1 MPCQPAISSHSLGR
15 AWSHSLPSKLSAAA
29 THSLS
34 LELFHEDLLYLAA
47 TFPGGPT
54 PSNQLLAAQTI
65 RSLCSARNISIISL
79 QPFMHY
85 EGLRDRELHEARIRE
100 MRDLW
105 IPMARILGTR
115 VIAVPSSFLGEEEC
129 EGDEGVI
136 VRDLR
141 ELADLGVAAAASAS
155 DGEEGGEGG
164 EDIIFAYEALCWG
177 THISTWEQ
185 SWEIVQKVSR
195 SNFQICFDTFNL
207 AGKVFA
213 DPMRPGGIKKNA
225 EEEMEATLR
234 RILESVDVRRI
245 AYIQVVDAERL
256 ETPLIK
262 GHEFYHEDQPA
273 RMSWSRNCRLFYGE
287 EERGAYLPVYAILKT
302 LLVDLGFDGY
312 VSAEVFHR
320 DLGKDDRSVPEE
332 FAQRAKRSWEK
343 IVEDFGLDRGGEEK
357 VAVVEEGAA
366 GRSAGGVVVDRH
378 SAVEGA
384 AARAQ
389 L

>member
-1 MPCQPAISSHSLGR
+1 MPCKPAISSHSLGR
-15 AWSHSLPSKLSAAA
+15 AWSHSLPTKLDAAA
-29 THSLS
+29 AHSLS

-100 MRDLW
+100 MRGLW
-105 IPMARILGTR
+105 IPLARILGTR

-141 ELADLGVAAAASAS
+141 ELADLGVASS
-155 DGEEGGEGG
+155 SDDDDGEEGGEG
-164 EDIIFAYEALCWG
+164 DIIFAYEALCWG

-213 DPMRPGGIKKNA
+213 DPTRPGGIKKNA

-287 EERGAYLPVYAILKT
+287 EERGAYLPVYDILKT
-302 LLVDLGFDGY
+302 LLVDLGFEGY
-312 VSAEVFHR
+312 ISAEVFHR

-343 IVEDFGLDRGGEEK
+343 IVEDFGLERGGEEK
-357 VAVVEEGAA
+357 
-366 GRSAGGVVVDRH
+366 GRSAGGVVDRFP
-378 SAVEGA
+378 AVEGA

>member
-1 MPCQPAISSHSLGR
+1 
-15 AWSHSLPSKLSAAA
+15 
-29 THSLS
+29 
-34 LELFHEDLLYLAA
+34 
-47 TFPGGPT
+47 
-54 PSNQLLAAQTI
+54 
-65 RSLCSARNISIISL
+65 
-79 QPFMHY
+79 
-85 EGLRDRELHEARIRE
+85 
-100 MRDLW
+100 
-105 IPMARILGTR
+105 MARILGTR

-129 EGDEGVI
+129 VGDEGVI

-141 ELADLGVAAAASAS
+141 ELADLGVAS
-155 DGEEGGEGG
+155 EEEREKGEG
-164 EDIIFAYEALCWG
+164 DIIFAYEALCWG

-213 DPMRPGGIKKNA
+213 DPLRPGGIKKNA

-234 RILESVDVRRI
+234 RILERVDVRRI

-256 ETPLIK
+256 STPLIK
-262 GHEFYHEDQPA
+262 GHEFYQEDQPA

-287 EERGAYLPVYAILKT
+287 EDRGAYLPVYDILKT
-302 LLVDLGFDGY
+302 LLVDLGFEGY
-312 VSAEVFHR
+312 ISAEVFHR

-332 FAQRAKRSWEK
+332 FAQRARRSWEK
-343 IVEDFGLDRGGEEK
+343 IVEDFGLERGGEEK

-366 GRSAGGVVVDRH
+366 GRSAGGVVVDRFP
-378 SAVEGA
+378 AVEGA

>member
-1 MPCQPAISSHSLGR
+1 MPCKPAISSHSLGR
-15 AWSHSLPSKLSAAA
+15 AWSHSLPTKLDAAA

-105 IPMARILGTR
+105 IPLARILGTR

-129 EGDEGVI
+129 GGDEGVI

-141 ELADLGVAAAASAS
+141 ELADLGVAS
-155 DGEEGGEGG
+155 EEEREKGEG
-164 EDIIFAYEALCWG
+164 DIIFAYEALCWG

-213 DPMRPGGIKKNA
+213 DPTRPGGIKKNA
-225 EEEMEATLR
+225 EEDMEATLR
-234 RILESVDVRRI
+234 RILERVDVRRI

-262 GHEFYHEDQPA
+262 GHEFYQEDQPA

-302 LLVDLGFDGY
+302 LLVDLGFEGY

-332 FAQRAKRSWEK
+332 FAQRARRSWEK
-343 IVEDFGLDRGGEEK
+343 IVEDFGLERGGEEK

-366 GRSAGGVVVDRH
+366 GRSAGGGVVDRFP
-378 SAVEGA
+378 AVEGA

>member
-1 MPCQPAISSHSLGR
+1 MPCKPAISSHSLGR
-15 AWSHSLPSKLSAAA
+15 AWSHSLPSKLDAAA
-29 THSLS
+29 SHSLS
-34 LELFHEDLLYLAA
+34 LELFHEDLVCLAA

-85 EGLRDRELHEARIRE
+85 EGLRDRELHEARIAE

-105 IPMARILGTR
+105 IPLARILGTR

-129 EGDEGVI
+129 VGDEEVI

-155 DGEEGGEGG
+155 DDDDEEKG
-164 EDIIFAYEALCWG
+164 DIIFAYEALCWG

-213 DPMRPGGIKKNA
+213 DPTRPGGIKKNA

-234 RILESVDVRRI
+234 RMLETVDVRRI

-302 LLVDLGFDGY
+302 LLVDLGFEGY
-312 VSAEVFHR
+312 ISAEVFHR
-320 DLGKDDRSVPEE
+320 DLGKDDRSVPGE

-343 IVEDFGLDRGGEEK
+343 IVEDFGLERGGEEK

-366 GRSAGGVVVDRH
+366 GRSVGGVVDRF

>member
-1 MPCQPAISSHSLGR
+1 MPCKPAISSHSLGR
-15 AWSHSLPSKLSAAA
+15 AWSHSLPTKLDAAA
-29 THSLS
+29 SHSLS
-34 LELFHEDLLYLAA
+34 LELFHEDLVYLAA

-105 IPMARILGTR
+105 IPLARALGTR

-129 EGDEGVI
+129 GGDEGVI

-141 ELADLGVAAAASAS
+141 ELADLGVAAASSSS
-155 DGEEGGEGG
+155 DDDDGKGEGEG
-164 EDIIFAYEALCWG
+164 DIIFAYEALCWG

-225 EEEMEATLR
+225 EEAMEATLR
-234 RILESVDVRRI
+234 RILERVDVRRI

-256 ETPLIK
+256 STPLIK

-287 EERGAYLPVYAILKT
+287 EDRGAYLPVYAILKT
-302 LLVDLGFDGY
+302 LLVDLGFEGY

-343 IVEDFGLDRGGEEK
+343 IVEDFGLERGGEEK

-366 GRSAGGVVVDRH
+366 GRSAGGVVDRFP
-378 SAVEGA
+378 AVEGA

>member
-1 MPCQPAISSHSLGR
+1 
-15 AWSHSLPSKLSAAA
+15 
-29 THSLS
+29 
-34 LELFHEDLLYLAA
+34 
-47 TFPGGPT
+47 
-54 PSNQLLAAQTI
+54 
-65 RSLCSARNISIISL
+65 
-79 QPFMHY
+79 MHY

-105 IPMARILGTR
+105 IPLARILGTR

-129 EGDEGVI
+129 VGDEGVI

-141 ELADLGVAAAASAS
+141 ELADLGVAAASAAS
-155 DGEEGGEGG
+155 DDEGEGEKG
-164 EDIIFAYEALCWG
+164 DIIFAYEALCWG

-185 SWEIVQKVSR
+185 SWKIVQKVSR

-234 RILESVDVRRI
+234 RILERVDVRRI

-357 VAVVEEGAA
+357 
-366 GRSAGGVVVDRH
+366 GRSAGGVVDRFP
-378 SAVEGA
+378 AVEGA

>member
-1 MPCQPAISSHSLGR
+1 MPCKPAISSHSLGR
-15 AWSHSLPSKLSAAA
+15 AWSHSLPTKLDAAA
-29 THSLS
+29 SHSLS
-34 LELFHEDLLYLAA
+34 LELFHEDLVYLAA

-105 IPMARILGTR
+105 IPLARILGTR

-129 EGDEGVI
+129 DGDEGVI

-141 ELADLGVAAAASAS
+141 ELADLGVSS
-155 DGEEGGEGG
+155 EEEREKGG

-234 RILESVDVRRI
+234 RILERVDVRRI

-256 ETPLIK
+256 STPLIK

-287 EERGAYLPVYAILKT
+287 EDRGAYLPVYAILKT
-302 LLVDLGFDGY
+302 LLVDLGFEGY

-366 GRSAGGVVVDRH
+366 GRSAGGGVVDRFP
-378 SAVEGA
+378 AVEGA

>member
-1 MPCQPAISSHSLGR
+1 
-15 AWSHSLPSKLSAAA
+15 
-29 THSLS
+29 
-34 LELFHEDLLYLAA
+34 
-47 TFPGGPT
+47 
-54 PSNQLLAAQTI
+54 
-65 RSLCSARNISIISL
+65 
-79 QPFMHY
+79 MHY

-105 IPMARILGTR
+105 IPLARILGTR

-129 EGDEGVI
+129 DGDEGVI

-141 ELADLGVAAAASAS
+141 ELADLGVSS
-155 DGEEGGEGG
+155 EEEREKGG

-213 DPMRPGGIKKNA
+213 DPTRPGGIKKNA

-234 RILESVDVRRI
+234 RILERVDVRRI

-256 ETPLIK
+256 STPLIK

-287 EERGAYLPVYAILKT
+287 EDRGAYLPVYAILKT
-302 LLVDLGFDGY
+302 LLVDLGFEGY
-312 VSAEVFHR
+312 ISAEVFHR

-343 IVEDFGLDRGGEEK
+343 IVEDFGLERGGEEK
-357 VAVVEEGAA
+357 VAVVEEEVAA
-366 GRSAGGVVVDRH
+366 GRPAGGVVDRFP
-378 SAVEGA
+378 AVEGA

>member
-1 MPCQPAISSHSLGR
+1 
-15 AWSHSLPSKLSAAA
+15 
-29 THSLS
+29 
-34 LELFHEDLLYLAA
+34 
-47 TFPGGPT
+47 
-54 PSNQLLAAQTI
+54 
-65 RSLCSARNISIISL
+65 
-79 QPFMHY
+79 MHY

-105 IPMARILGTR
+105 IPLARILGTR
-115 VIAVPSSFLGEEEC
+115 VIAVPSSFLGVQEC
-129 EGDEGVI
+129 GGDEEVI

-141 ELADLGVAAAASAS
+141 ELADLGVAAASAASD
-155 DGEEGGEGG
+155 DGEEGGEGEG
-164 EDIIFAYEALCWG
+164 DIIFAYEALCWG

-213 DPMRPGGIKKNA
+213 DPTRPGGIQKNA

-234 RILESVDVRRI
+234 RMLERVDVRRI

-302 LLVDLGFDGY
+302 LLVDLGFEGY

-332 FAQRAKRSWEK
+332 FAQRARRSWEK
-343 IVEDFGLDRGGEEK
+343 IVEDFGLERGGEEK

-366 GRSAGGVVVDRH
+366 GRSAGGGVVDRFP
-378 SAVEGA
+378 AVEGA

>member
-1 MPCQPAISSHSLGR
+1 MPCKPAISSHSLGR
-15 AWSHSLPSKLSAAA
+15 AWSHSLPTKLDAAA
-29 THSLS
+29 QQSLS
-34 LELFHEDLLYLAA
+34 LELFHEDLVYLAA

-105 IPMARILGTR
+105 IPMARVLGTR
-115 VIAVPSSFLGEEEC
+115 IIAVPSSFLGEEEC
-129 EGDEGVI
+129 DGDEGVI

-141 ELADLGVAAAASAS
+141 ELADLGVAS
-155 DGEEGGEGG
+155 EEERAKGG

-213 DPMRPGGIKKNA
+213 DPMCPGGIKKNA

-357 VAVVEEGAA
+357 VVVVEEGAA
-366 GRSAGGVVVDRH
+366 GRSVGGVVVDRH

>member
-1 MPCQPAISSHSLGR
+1 
-15 AWSHSLPSKLSAAA
+15 
-29 THSLS
+29 
-34 LELFHEDLLYLAA
+34 
-47 TFPGGPT
+47 
-54 PSNQLLAAQTI
+54 
-65 RSLCSARNISIISL
+65 
-79 QPFMHY
+79 
-85 EGLRDRELHEARIRE
+85 

-105 IPMARILGTR
+105 IPLARALGTR

-141 ELADLGVAAAASAS
+141 ELADLGVAAAAAS
-155 DGEEGGEGG
+155 DDDDDDGKGEGE

-213 DPMRPGGIKKNA
+213 DPTRPGGIQKNA

-234 RILESVDVRRI
+234 RMLESVDVRRI

-287 EERGAYLPVYAILKT
+287 EDRGAYLPVYDILKT
-302 LLVDLGFDGY
+302 LLVDLGFEGY
-312 VSAEVFHR
+312 ISAEVFHR
-320 DLGKDDRSVPEE
+320 DLGKDDRSVPEQ

-357 VAVVEEGAA
+357 
-366 GRSAGGVVVDRH
+366 GRSAGGVVDRFP
-378 SAVEGA
+378 AVEGA

>member
-1 MPCQPAISSHSLGR
+1 
-15 AWSHSLPSKLSAAA
+15 
-29 THSLS
+29 
-34 LELFHEDLLYLAA
+34 
-47 TFPGGPT
+47 
-54 PSNQLLAAQTI
+54 
-65 RSLCSARNISIISL
+65 
-79 QPFMHY
+79 MHY

-105 IPMARILGTR
+105 IPMARALGTR

-141 ELADLGVAAAASAS
+141 ELADLGVAAAAAS
-155 DGEEGGEGG
+155 DDDDDDEEEREKGG

-213 DPMRPGGIKKNA
+213 DPMSPGGIKKNA

-234 RILESVDVRRI
+234 RMLERVDVRRI

-262 GHEFYHEDQPA
+262 GHEFYQEDQPA

-287 EERGAYLPVYAILKT
+287 EERGAYLPVYDILKT
-302 LLVDLGFDGY
+302 LLVDLGFEGY

-357 VAVVEEGAA
+357 VAVLEEGAA
-366 GRSAGGVVVDRH
+366 GRSVGGVVDRFP
-378 SAVEGA
+378 AVEGA

>member
-1 MPCQPAISSHSLGR
+1 
-15 AWSHSLPSKLSAAA
+15 
-29 THSLS
+29 
-34 LELFHEDLLYLAA
+34 
-47 TFPGGPT
+47 
-54 PSNQLLAAQTI
+54 
-65 RSLCSARNISIISL
+65 
-79 QPFMHY
+79 
-85 EGLRDRELHEARIRE
+85 

-105 IPMARILGTR
+105 IPLARVLGTR
-115 VIAVPSSFLGEEEC
+115 VIAVPSSFLGEGEC
-129 EGDEGVI
+129 GGDEGVI

-141 ELADLGVAAAASAS
+141 ELADLGVAASE
-155 DGEEGGEGG
+155 DDDEKKGG

-213 DPMRPGGIKKNA
+213 DPTRPGGIQKNA

-234 RILESVDVRRI
+234 RILERVDVRRI

-262 GHEFYHEDQPA
+262 GHEFYQEDQPA

-302 LLVDLGFDGY
+302 LLVDLGFEGY
-312 VSAEVFHR
+312 ISAEVFHR

-357 VAVVEEGAA
+357 VAVVEEEVAA
-366 GRSAGGVVVDRH
+366 GRSAGGVVDRFP
-378 SAVEGA
+378 AVEGA

>member
-1 MPCQPAISSHSLGR
+1 MPCKPAISSHSLGR
-15 AWSHSLPSKLSAAA
+15 AWSHSLPSKLDAAA
-29 THSLS
+29 SHSLS
-34 LELFHEDLLYLAA
+34 LELFHEDLVYLAA

-85 EGLRDRELHEARIRE
+85 EGLRDRELHEARIAE

-141 ELADLGVAAAASAS
+141 ELADLGVSAS
-155 DGEEGGEGG
+155 EEEREKGG

-213 DPMRPGGIKKNA
+213 DPTSVGGVKKNA

-234 RILESVDVRRI
+234 RILERVDVRRI

-256 ETPLIK
+256 STPLIK

-302 LLVDLGFDGY
+302 LLVDLGFEGY

-366 GRSAGGVVVDRH
+366 GRSAGGVVDRF

>member
-1 MPCQPAISSHSLGR
+1 MPCKPAISSHSLGR
-15 AWSHSLPSKLSAAA
+15 AWSHSLPTKLDAAA
-29 THSLS
+29 SHSLS
-34 LELFHEDLLYLAA
+34 LELFHEDLVYLAA

-105 IPMARILGTR
+105 IPLARILGTR

-129 EGDEGVI
+129 DGDEGVI

-141 ELADLGVAAAASAS
+141 ELADLGVSS
-155 DGEEGGEGG
+155 EEEREKGG

-234 RILESVDVRRI
+234 RILERVDVRRI

-302 LLVDLGFDGY
+302 LLVDLGFEGY
-312 VSAEVFHR
+312 ISAEVFHR

-366 GRSAGGVVVDRH
+366 GRSAGGGVVDRFP
-378 SAVEGA
+378 AVEGA

>member
-1 MPCQPAISSHSLGR
+1 
-15 AWSHSLPSKLSAAA
+15 
-29 THSLS
+29 
-34 LELFHEDLLYLAA
+34 
-47 TFPGGPT
+47 
-54 PSNQLLAAQTI
+54 
-65 RSLCSARNISIISL
+65 
-79 QPFMHY
+79 
-85 EGLRDRELHEARIRE
+85 

-105 IPMARILGTR
+105 IPLARILGTR
-115 VIAVPSSFLGEEEC
+115 VIAVPSSFLGVQEC
-129 EGDEGVI
+129 DGDEGVI

-141 ELADLGVAAAASAS
+141 ELADLGVSSSSS
-155 DGEEGGEGG
+155 DDDDNDEKKGEVG

-213 DPMRPGGIKKNA
+213 DPMSPGGIKKNA

-234 RILESVDVRRI
+234 RILERVDVRRI

-256 ETPLIK
+256 STPLIK

-287 EERGAYLPVYAILKT
+287 EDRGAYLPVYDILKT

-312 VSAEVFHR
+312 ISAEVFHR

-343 IVEDFGLDRGGEEK
+343 IVEDFGLERGGEEK

>member
-1 MPCQPAISSHSLGR
+1 MPCKPAISSHSLGR
-15 AWSHSLPSKLSAAA
+15 AWSHSLPTKLSAAA
-29 THSLS
+29 SHSLS

-105 IPMARILGTR
+105 IPLARILGTR
-115 VIAVPSSFLGEEEC
+115 VIAVPSSFLEEEEC
-129 EGDEGVI
+129 DGDEGVI

-141 ELADLGVAAAASAS
+141 ELADLGVSS
-155 DGEEGGEGG
+155 SEGGEGEG
-164 EDIIFAYEALCWG
+164 DIIFAYEALCWG

-225 EEEMEATLR
+225 KEEMEATLR

-262 GHEFYHEDQPA
+262 GHEFYQEDQPA

-343 IVEDFGLDRGGEEK
+343 IVEDFGLERGGEEK
-357 VAVVEEGAA
+357 VAVVEEEGAA
-366 GRSAGGVVVDRH
+366 GRSAGGVVDRFP
-378 SAVEGA
+378 AVEGA

>member
-1 MPCQPAISSHSLGR
+1 
-15 AWSHSLPSKLSAAA
+15 
-29 THSLS
+29 
-34 LELFHEDLLYLAA
+34 
-47 TFPGGPT
+47 
-54 PSNQLLAAQTI
+54 
-65 RSLCSARNISIISL
+65 
-79 QPFMHY
+79 MHY

-129 EGDEGVI
+129 GGDEGVI

-141 ELADLGVAAAASAS
+141 ELADLGVSS
-155 DGEEGGEGG
+155 EEEREKGG
-164 EDIIFAYEALCWG
+164 EDIVFAYEALCWG

-213 DPMRPGGIKKNA
+213 DPTSVGGVKKNA

-234 RILESVDVRRI
+234 RILERVDVRRI

-256 ETPLIK
+256 STPLIK

-302 LLVDLGFDGY
+302 LLVDLGFEGY
-312 VSAEVFHR
+312 ISAEVFHR

-343 IVEDFGLDRGGEEK
+343 IVEDFGLERGGEEK
-357 VAVVEEGAA
+357 VAVVEEEVAA
-366 GRSAGGVVVDRH
+366 GRSAGGVVDRFP
-378 SAVEGA
+378 AVEGA

>member
-1 MPCQPAISSHSLGR
+1 
-15 AWSHSLPSKLSAAA
+15 
-29 THSLS
+29 
-34 LELFHEDLLYLAA
+34 
-47 TFPGGPT
+47 
-54 PSNQLLAAQTI
+54 
-65 RSLCSARNISIISL
+65 
-79 QPFMHY
+79 MHY

-105 IPMARILGTR
+105 IPLARILGTR

-141 ELADLGVAAAASAS
+141 ELADLGISS
-155 DGEEGGEGG
+155 SEEEGEGEKG
-164 EDIIFAYEALCWG
+164 DIIFAYEALCWG

-225 EEEMEATLR
+225 EEDMEATLR
-234 RILESVDVRRI
+234 RILERVDVRRI

-287 EERGAYLPVYAILKT
+287 EDRGAYLPVYAILKT
-302 LLVDLGFDGY
+302 LLVDLGFEGY
-312 VSAEVFHR
+312 ISAEVFHR

-343 IVEDFGLDRGGEEK
+343 IVEDFGLERGGGEK

-366 GRSAGGVVVDRH
+366 GRSSDCVVVDRFP
-378 SAVEGA
+378 AVEGT

>member
-1 MPCQPAISSHSLGR
+1 
-15 AWSHSLPSKLSAAA
+15 
-29 THSLS
+29 
-34 LELFHEDLLYLAA
+34 
-47 TFPGGPT
+47 
-54 PSNQLLAAQTI
+54 
-65 RSLCSARNISIISL
+65 
-79 QPFMHY
+79 MHY
-85 EGLRDRELHEARIRE
+85 EGLRDRELHDARIRE

-105 IPMARILGTR
+105 IPLARILGTR

-129 EGDEGVI
+129 GGDEGVI

-141 ELADLGVAAAASAS
+141 ELADLGVSS
-155 DGEEGGEGG
+155 EEEREKGEGE

-213 DPMRPGGIKKNA
+213 DPTRPGGIQKNA

-234 RILESVDVRRI
+234 RILERVDVRRI

-262 GHEFYHEDQPA
+262 GHEFYHKDQPA

-287 EERGAYLPVYAILKT
+287 EDRGAYLPVYAILKT
-302 LLVDLGFDGY
+302 LLVDLGFEGY

-366 GRSAGGVVVDRH
+366 GRSAGGVVDRFP
-378 SAVEGA
+378 AVEGA

>member
-1 MPCQPAISSHSLGR
+1 
-15 AWSHSLPSKLSAAA
+15 
-29 THSLS
+29 
-34 LELFHEDLLYLAA
+34 
-47 TFPGGPT
+47 
-54 PSNQLLAAQTI
+54 
-65 RSLCSARNISIISL
+65 
-79 QPFMHY
+79 MHY

-129 EGDEGVI
+129 DGDEGVI

-141 ELADLGVAAAASAS
+141 ELADLGVSS
-155 DGEEGGEGG
+155 SSDDGEEGGGG
-164 EDIIFAYEALCWG
+164 EGDIIFAYEALCWG

-234 RILESVDVRRI
+234 RILETVDVRRI

-256 ETPLIK
+256 STPLIK
-262 GHEFYHEDQPA
+262 GHEFYDKDQPA

-302 LLVDLGFDGY
+302 LLVDLGFEGY

-366 GRSAGGVVVDRH
+366 GRSSDCVVVDRFP
-378 SAVEGA
+378 AVEGA

>member
-1 MPCQPAISSHSLGR
+1 
-15 AWSHSLPSKLSAAA
+15 
-29 THSLS
+29 
-34 LELFHEDLLYLAA
+34 
-47 TFPGGPT
+47 
-54 PSNQLLAAQTI
+54 
-65 RSLCSARNISIISL
+65 
-79 QPFMHY
+79 MHY

-129 EGDEGVI
+129 VGDEGVI

-141 ELADLGVAAAASAS
+141 ELADLGISS
-155 DGEEGGEGG
+155 EEEREKGG

-213 DPMRPGGIKKNA
+213 DPTRPGGIQKNA

-234 RILESVDVRRI
+234 RILEKVDVRRI

-262 GHEFYHEDQPA
+262 GHEFYQEDQPA

-287 EERGAYLPVYAILKT
+287 EDRGAYLPVYAILKT
-302 LLVDLGFDGY
+302 LLVDLGFEGY
-312 VSAEVFHR
+312 ISAEVFHR

-357 VAVVEEGAA
+357 
-366 GRSAGGVVVDRH
+366 GRSAGGVVDRFP
-378 SAVEGA
+378 AVEGA

>member
-1 MPCQPAISSHSLGR
+1 MPCKPAISSHSLGR
-15 AWSHSLPSKLSAAA
+15 AWSHSLPTKLDAAA
-29 THSLS
+29 SHSLS
-34 LELFHEDLLYLAA
+34 LELFHEDLVYLAA

-85 EGLRDRELHEARIRE
+85 EGLRDRELHDARIRE

-105 IPMARILGTR
+105 IPLARILGTR
-115 VIAVPSSFLGEEEC
+115 VIAVPSSFLGVEEC
-129 EGDEGVI
+129 MGDEEVI

-141 ELADLGVAAAASAS
+141 ELADLGVSS
-155 DGEEGGEGG
+155 EEEREKGE

-213 DPMRPGGIKKNA
+213 DPMSPGGIKKNA

-287 EERGAYLPVYAILKT
+287 EDRGAYLPVYAILKT
-302 LLVDLGFDGY
+302 LLVDLGFEGY
-312 VSAEVFHR
+312 ISAEVFHR